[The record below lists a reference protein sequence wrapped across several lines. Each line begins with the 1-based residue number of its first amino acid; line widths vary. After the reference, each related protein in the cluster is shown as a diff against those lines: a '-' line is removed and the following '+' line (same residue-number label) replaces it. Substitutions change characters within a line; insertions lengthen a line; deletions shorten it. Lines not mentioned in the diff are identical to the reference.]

1 VALVCNNTGGSSAR
15 LSDASE
21 RKPWRYDPISTV
33 LHFAFLFA
41 GSEPKGSCDHVIM
54 SSSSSYC
61 AKYLTAQ
68 SSSSVTTGRLVRA
81 EQNGL
86 IRFGHDRPFVF
97 VARSSLIASRF
108 SCPYGRKQRL
118 YRDPVFLLTPRSYR
132 LRISHE
138 AIVVPCFST
147 GVHRAQSA
155 DMNHLSWCI
164 CSDVVRVCPM
174 MPSL

>member
-1 VALVCNNTGGSSAR
+1 MIVSPRLPWALVCSNTGGSSAR

-33 LHFAFLFA
+33 LRFAFLFA

-97 VARSSLIASRF
+97 VARSVTASRF

-118 YRDPVFLLTPRSYR
+118 YRDPVFLMKPRSYR
-132 LRISHE
+132 LGIFYE
-138 AIVVPCFST
+138 AIVVPCFPAR
-147 GVHRAQSA
+147 VHRAPE
-155 DMNHLSWCI
+155 
-164 CSDVVRVCPM
+164 R
-174 MPSL
+174 